1 VHTHSVE
8 DLEQLFDQH
17 ACVAGICTRRS
28 HRQNVLLS
36 PADVASSAAELA
48 TLIAVRDCLTERK
61 FRMLEMEPTPRF
73 ESLTDAVEGP
83 VRGLRPQRRHGNLEP
98 QRTAQAAVV
107 EGLGDRLA
115 LAASRV
121 TRLTA
126 LEQEGILSRSRS
138 LSRS

>member
-73 ESLTDAVEGP
+73 ESLTDAP
-83 VRGLRPQRRHGNLEP
+83 KPWKVRFEAFAPSGATAIWNPNGLPKRPWWKVWA
-98 QRTAQAAVV
+98 T
-107 EGLGDRLA
+107 D
-115 LAASRV
+115 
-121 TRLTA
+121 
-126 LEQEGILSRSRS
+126 
-138 LSRS
+138 